1 MFQFINHKNGS
12 RSEPIVADWE
22 KLKTT
27 LDDNQNSI
35 DQDNYIL
42 LVALLDPEDQ
52 ETMVIPKTPLIKIS
66 SFLEMYKKTR
76 ETEEINNG

>member
-1 MFQFINHKNGS
+1 MFQFINHKNGQ
-12 RSEPIVADWE
+12 RSEPMIADWE
-22 KLKTT
+22 KLNTT
-27 LDDNQNSI
+27 LSDNEKAI

-66 SFLEMYKKTR
+66 SFLEMYQKNQ
-76 ETEEINNG
+76 TEENTDV